1 MDSVEA
7 QAGSSR
13 QSTTGPKTSTRREW
27 SRRDNMNVMECY
39 YESRPDQERGYI
51 KRMYKIWQEKGLFP
65 TSEQRLADQVRVI
78 KRNELLTEVE
88 REGIRRNVYEPVRDE
103 QEEVLRPGRE
113 EQTEAT
119 AQFQTE
125 LDPTTNRL
133 DEEQEEIKIILL
145 EIKEWVTQGE
155 RPTPPN
161 LKRIP
166 REKLLIETQKVNDVM
181 KFISSDS
188 IEDTNDLIYAGA
200 VLVTERLG
208 VRKQENTRKHCL
220 PPWKRRLDNQ
230 IKGWR
235 TDLSRLTEINLGK
248 ADINDFKYL
257 EEKFSIRRKG
267 RKIVVEELKQR
278 ITSTTAKV
286 KRYTDRVS
294 QYRQNSLFE
303 NNQKRFYQEIN
314 GKMKDE
320 VPPPNPAEAIAF
332 WSNIWSQP
340 HNHNQEAMWLKTTK
354 EECANIVAQDDLT
367 INKSKLEKIIRK
379 MAPWKA
385 AGPDGVQ
392 AFWVKRFTNLHERLS
407 MQMNEIVVNGN
418 PPNWMTKG
426 RTVLIPKDPTKG
438 NIPSNY
444 RPITCLPIL
453 WKLLTGII
461 SEEIYQH
468 LDDQAILPW
477 EQKGCRKGSRGT
489 KEQLCIDKGIM
500 KDSKKRKTNL
510 AMAWID
516 YKKAY
521 DMVPHSWIIESMEM
535 LGVAD
540 NIRRFLITSMTRWR
554 TKLESNGEV
563 LGEVGIKRGIFQGD
577 SLSPLLFVM
586 AMTPL
591 TKVLR
596 RSRLGYEFKSKA
608 KINHLLY
615 MDDLKLFGK
624 TQSDLESL
632 INTVRIFS
640 EDIGMQFGM
649 DKCAM
654 ITLMRGKPANDNNF
668 QMPNGKEIRSIE
680 DGGSYKYLG
689 ILEADQ
695 LKHQEMKK
703 KIEAE
708 YQWRS

>member
-13 QSTTGPKTSTRREW
+13 QSNTGLKTSKRREW
-27 SRRDNMNVMECY
+27 SRRDKMNVMEFY
-39 YESRPDQERGYI
+39 YESRPDQEKGYI

-119 AQFQTE
+119 AQFQSK

-133 DEEQEEIKIILL
+133 DEEQEEIKMILL
-145 EIKEWVTQGE
+145 EIKEGLTQGE

-166 REKLLIETQKVNDVM
+166 REKLLIETQKVNDVI
-181 KFISSDS
+181 KFITSDS

-200 VLVTERLG
+200 VLVTERLC

-257 EEKFSIRRKG
+257 EEKYSIRRKG

-320 VPPPNPAEAIAF
+320 VPPPDAAIAF

-354 EECANIVAQDDLT
+354 EECATIVAQDDLT
-367 INKSKLEKIIRK
+367 INKGKLEKIIRK

-418 PPNWMTKG
+418 PPDWMTNG
-426 RTVLIPKDPTKG
+426 RTVLIPKDPTKV
-438 NIPSNY
+438 
-444 RPITCLPIL
+444 
-453 WKLLTGII
+453 K
-461 SEEIYQH
+461 
-468 LDDQAILPW
+468 
-477 EQKGCRKGSRGT
+477 
-489 KEQLCIDKGIM
+489 
-500 KDSKKRKTNL
+500 
-510 AMAWID
+510 
-516 YKKAY
+516 
-521 DMVPHSWIIESMEM
+521 
-535 LGVAD
+535 
-540 NIRRFLITSMTRWR
+540 
-554 TKLESNGEV
+554 
-563 LGEVGIKRGIFQGD
+563 
-577 SLSPLLFVM
+577 
-586 AMTPL
+586 
-591 TKVLR
+591 
-596 RSRLGYEFKSKA
+596 
-608 KINHLLY
+608 
-615 MDDLKLFGK
+615 
-624 TQSDLESL
+624 
-632 INTVRIFS
+632 
-640 EDIGMQFGM
+640 
-649 DKCAM
+649 
-654 ITLMRGKPANDNNF
+654 
-668 QMPNGKEIRSIE
+668 
-680 DGGSYKYLG
+680 
-689 ILEADQ
+689 
-695 LKHQEMKK
+695 
-703 KIEAE
+703 
-708 YQWRS
+708 